1 MRKTRATV
9 DSSRV
14 LGWAR
19 HSPKKTAAPASQRG
33 MATVE
38 IALGVLSLAA
48 LTMLLGWVVNLGLIQ
63 ARCQDTA
70 SQIARQ
76 LARGDHT
83 AAERAGLGAPTGATV
98 HVRKAEGD
106 VIADVGIE
114 VSFFG
119 VDSLRLSA
127 TARYPLEPGVR

>member
-1 MRKTRATV
+1 MRTTRVTV
-9 DSSRV
+9 GPLRIRDR
-14 LGWAR
+14 AKPF
-19 HSPKKTAAPASQRG
+19 PKKTAAPNSQRG

-70 SQIARQ
+70 SQVARQ
-76 LARGDHT
+76 LARGDHA
-83 AAERAGLGAPTGATV
+83 AAERAGLGAPTGSTV

-106 VIADVGIE
+106 VIADVAMD

-119 VDSLRLSA
+119 VDSLRLAA